1 MIKLLWIFLFSTNVC
16 ANLHQDIVFK
26 SRFDLESSGAF
37 IQQLREFLINNK
49 FGDPYSQNVKK
60 PISIDLAQL
69 LSEIPNDTQKW
80 IRELQSVLKV
90 QVFESNYRL
99 NIENFS
105 YSIKDFNSEFLP
117 GKSNR
122 LRAEYVTVNFINGLH
137 ITADKIVFE
146 VELKQTQTRNP
157 IKFKVELIG
166 PEFLVHQDLTAELP
180 MGWST
185 AVMPENIFLTLESV
199 DISKVMEKI
208 VKKPNLI
215 DLRIKDMVMPNV
227 SIKVGSK
234 EIKFDQEKIKR
245 FFVNRKEEMKK
256 GILDLLNVRMKER
269 FSNILSD
276 SPKKLQLPRTYGL
289 QSEINGVFD
298 VQTMDVNRT
307 GIVHFDIDGHFCD
320 IAPMLENDFCQGS
333 KIPARVR
340 RNLPDLN
347 YGRSLRE
354 LNRTLIEKKTNI
366 AVSVSE
372 NYLNQ
377 LVEATIRAG
386 LWEASF
392 QDKPFKLGPEK
403 SFLLADEKGETLSLY
418 MDIIYKLSKTER
430 ILVGRSELRFP
441 IKFKIAVKI
450 EEIDRMPHLTI
461 KVKEIGTDEKLLL
474 EGAPE
479 LGLPTNVNNVP
490 RFRKKVLKAIMEDV
504 SSFDKQI
511 LIDVVMKELEGTY
524 LDQLEFVSDG
534 LGRANALIGFKKLD
548 NK

>member
-1 MIKLLWIFLFSTNVC
+1 MLKLFWILVFTSHVY
-16 ANLHQDIVFK
+16 ANTHQDIVVK
-26 SRFDLESSGAF
+26 SRFDLESSQSF
-37 IQQLREFLINNK
+37 IQQLRKFLINNK
-49 FGDPYSQNVKK
+49 FGDPYSQTVKK

-80 IRELQSVLKV
+80 IHELQSVLKV

-99 NIENFS
+99 VIDNFS
-105 YSIKDFNSEFLP
+105 YSVKNFNSEFVP
-117 GKSNR
+117 GNSSS
-122 LRAEYVTVNFINGLH
+122 LRAEYVTVNYINGLH
-137 ITADKIVFE
+137 ISADKISFE

-157 IKFKVELIG
+157 IKFKVELIE
-166 PEFLVHQDLTAELP
+166 PEFIVNQDLTAELP

-185 AVMPENIFLTLESV
+185 SVMPENIFLTLESV
-199 DISKVMEKI
+199 DISKVMAKI

-215 DLRIKDMVMPNV
+215 DLRVKDMVMPQV

-234 EIKFDQEKIKR
+234 EIKFDQARIKN
-245 FFVNRKEEMKK
+245 FFATRKENMKK
-256 GILDLLNVRMKER
+256 GILDLLNVRMSER
-269 FSNILSD
+269 FSNIIKD
-276 SPKKLQLPRTYGL
+276 APKKLELARTYGL
-289 QSEINGVFD
+289 RSDINGVFD

-320 IAPMLENDFCQGS
+320 IAPMLENDFCQGN
-333 KIPARVR
+333 KIPARMR
-340 RNLPDLN
+340 RDLPISN
-347 YGRSLRE
+347 YGRSIRE

-377 LVEATIRAG
+377 LIEATIRAG
-386 LWEASF
+386 LWEESF
-392 QDKPFKLGPEK
+392 KDKPFKLGPEK
-403 SFLLADEKGETLSLY
+403 SFLLAEDKGDTLSLY

-450 EEIDRMPHLTI
+450 EEMEGMPHFTI
-461 KVKEIGTDEKLLL
+461 KVKDIGTDEKLLL
-474 EGAPE
+474 EGAPA
-479 LGLPTNVNNVP
+479 LGLTTNVNNVP
-490 RFRKKVLKAIMEDV
+490 RFRKKVLKAIMKDV
-504 SSFDKQI
+504 SLFDKQ
-511 LIDVVMKELEGTY
+511 LLVDVVMKELEGTY

-548 NK
+548 EL